1 MRGVAILD
9 LIDLNGN
16 VKEKSIQI
24 KSVWKMLE
32 FNILRQN
39 KNPNKITNIRILHF
53 KRPAS
58 TNIKN

>member
-24 KSVWKMLE
+24 KRVCKMLE
-32 FNILRQN
+32 LDILRQK
-39 KNPNKITNIRILHF
+39 KNPNKINNIKIIHF
-53 KRPAS
+53 KRPDS